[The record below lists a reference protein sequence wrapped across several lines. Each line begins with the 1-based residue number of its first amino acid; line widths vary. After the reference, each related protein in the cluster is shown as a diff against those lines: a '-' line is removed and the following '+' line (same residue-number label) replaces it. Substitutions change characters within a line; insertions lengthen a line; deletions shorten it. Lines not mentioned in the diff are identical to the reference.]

1 MEKNM
6 VMEYITM
13 LMVIDMKEI
22 GKKEKRMEK
31 ES

>member
-6 VMEYITM
+6 VMEFITM